1 MFFVKVILGYSQD
14 SLMLTFDSNN
24 QAGNQFSIN
33 SVDKTV
39 GGVNFSGIINDAI
52 NRGFTIAFYY
62 SLFGD
67 QYVNR
72 TFHAT
77 ATADVT
83 VQTYSVTYNFVAESG
98 TALRDAVKTDDYQ
111 DGISYGMPAS
121 ISNYSQNGF
130 ISGYKYKALK
140 EGSDPISGTIN
151 SKDVVVTL
159 VYEAVYTVTY
169 DVNGG
174 TAGTG
179 PAADTNVPNGA
190 HTLNT
195 TTTPTKASDG
205 SYNYSFVGWGTTSA
219 STEKV
224 TSVTVNGSDVT
235 VYAIWKSTAI
245 VPPTPTTYTVTYDVN
260 GGTAGTGPAAD
271 TNVPNGAHTLN
282 TTTTPTKASDGSY
295 NYSFVGW
302 GTTSASTAK
311 VTSVTVNG
319 SDVTVYAIWKSTAI
333 ETPEPPAPT
342 TYTVTYDV
350 NGGTGT
356 MTDANSP
363 YLSGS
368 TVTVLANG
376 FTAPSGMQFAGWN
389 TTANGD
395 GTDYAAKD
403 TFTITAN
410 VTLYAKW
417 SETPEPPAPT
427 PSIPEPTY
435 YTLTVDWV
443 DENGVKL
450 ADTATK
456 TYVYGAAY
464 AAEQKTFDGYT
475 FSALADG
482 SADATGKMTANRHV
496 TFVYAKD
503 ITEDPVPGGDNTG
516 IDDGQKPNDGA
527 DKSPAT
533 GDAGSTAMIVL
544 TLVACLSACGLVVM
558 ASRRKNSGTR

>member
-1 MFFVKVILGYSQD
+1 
-14 SLMLTFDSNN
+14 MLTFDSNN

-83 VQTYSVTYNFVAESG
+83 VQTYSVTYNFVDESG

-111 DGISYGMPAS
+111 YGISYGMPAS

-179 PAADTNVPNGA
+179 PAADTNVSNGA

-219 STEKV
+219 STE
-224 TSVTVNGSDVT
+224 
-235 VYAIWKSTAI
+235 
-245 VPPTPTTYTVTYDVN
+245 
-260 GGTAGTGPAAD
+260 
-271 TNVPNGAHTLN
+271 
-282 TTTTPTKASDGSY
+282 
-295 NYSFVGW
+295 
-302 GTTSASTAK
+302 K

>member
-1 MFFVKVILGYSQD
+1 MKNIKRMITLVLALVLCFSLLGVTALADRGGNGGRSGGSNVVTNSFTNTNASAGTEIWYSKNGSALVKLDIGSTTPAWNSSDLSGIMFFVKVILGYSQD

-83 VQTYSVTYNFVAESG
+83 VQTYSVTYNFVDESG

-245 VPPTPTTYTVTYDVN
+245 V
-260 GGTAGTGPAAD
+260 
-271 TNVPNGAHTLN
+271 
-282 TTTTPTKASDGSY
+282 
-295 NYSFVGW
+295 
-302 GTTSASTAK
+302 
-311 VTSVTVNG
+311 
-319 SDVTVYAIWKSTAI
+319 
-333 ETPEPPAPT
+333 PPAPT

>member
-1 MFFVKVILGYSQD
+1 MKNIKRMITLVLALVLCFSLLGVTALADRGGNGGRSGGSNVVTNSFTNTNASAGTEIWYSKNGSALVKLDIGSTTPAWNSSDLSGIMFFVKVILGYSQD

-83 VQTYSVTYNFVAESG
+83 VQTYSVTYNFVDESG

-111 DGISYGMPAS
+111 YGISYGMPAS

-159 VYEAVYTVTY
+159 VYEAV
-169 DVNGG
+169 
-174 TAGTG
+174 
-179 PAADTNVPNGA
+179 
-190 HTLNT
+190 
-195 TTTPTKASDG
+195 
-205 SYNYSFVGWGTTSA
+205 
-219 STEKV
+219 
-224 TSVTVNGSDVT
+224 
-235 VYAIWKSTAI
+235 
-245 VPPTPTTYTVTYDVN
+245 YTVTYDVN